1 MKRQTRF
8 FMLLIIL
15 MTITNCINKQ
25 NEVMPQDKNGIKK
38 AIKVAKQAK
47 EKGNLPYG
55 CILTDADGK
64 VLLKGEN
71 TINTDNDC
79 LAHAEINLIREACK
93 LYDYNVLNSCIIYTS
108 DEPCAMCSSAI
119 YWSGI
124 GKLVFGL
131 SKKAFYDNVG
141 RENLNW
147 VFELGSREVLSKGG
161 REVKVVGP
169 ILEDDVLKIHKI
181 N

>member
-1 MKRQTRF
+1 
-8 FMLLIIL
+8 MLLIIL

-147 VFELGSREVLSKGG
+147 VFELSSREVLSKGG

>member
-1 MKRQTRF
+1 
-8 FMLLIIL
+8 MLLIIL
-15 MTITNCINKQ
+15 VTLTNCRNKQ
-25 NEVMPQDKNGIKK
+25 NEVMPLDMNGVKE
-38 AIKVAKQAK
+38 AINVAKQAK

-55 CILTDADGK
+55 SVLTDANGK

-93 LYDYNVLNSCIIYTS
+93 LYDYKFLNSCVIYTS

-131 SKKAFYDNVG
+131 SKKTFYDSFG
-141 RENLNW
+141 RENPNW
-147 VFELGSREVLSKGG
+147 VFELGSREVFSKGG
-161 REVKVVGP
+161 RKVKVVGP
-169 ILEDDVLKIHKI
+169 MLEDDVLKIHKI